1 MLRAAEYQSSF
12 SGHGKYAPDSLETLS
27 SIASLALTLRPPI
40 TILPGSGIN
49 AHTVRAITRCNWWKE
64 FREVHLSAGRWVD
77 GSMQF
82 RKEGMGMGVSGV
94 SDWGVWRTDPDVVR
108 DVKQIAEDSL

>member
-1 MLRAAEYQSSF
+1 
-12 SGHGKYAPDSLETLS
+12 
-27 SIASLALTLRPPI
+27 
-40 TILPGSGIN
+40 
-49 AHTVRAITRCNWWKE
+49 
-64 FREVHLSAGRWVD
+64 
-77 GSMQF
+77 MQF